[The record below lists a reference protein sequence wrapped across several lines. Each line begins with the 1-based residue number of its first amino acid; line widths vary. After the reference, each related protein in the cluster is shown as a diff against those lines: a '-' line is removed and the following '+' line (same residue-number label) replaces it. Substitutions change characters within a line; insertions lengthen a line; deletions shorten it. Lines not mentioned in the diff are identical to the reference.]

1 MWLKPI
7 ILALGNLK
15 EEGRFEASLSYREF
29 PLFATCALLWVP
41 GSVTEAW
48 CLHLVC

>member
-29 PLFATCALLWVP
+29 QDSLGYL
-41 GSVTEAW
+41 SQKKKKR
-48 CLHLVC
+48 